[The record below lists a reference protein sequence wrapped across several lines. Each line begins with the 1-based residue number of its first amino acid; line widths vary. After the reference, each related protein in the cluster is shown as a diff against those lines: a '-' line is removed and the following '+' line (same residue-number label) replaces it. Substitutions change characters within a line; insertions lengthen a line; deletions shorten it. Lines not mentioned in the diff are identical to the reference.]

1 LLHGQS
7 VDQCVIDCEDNQKY
21 HPIC

>member
-21 HPIC
+21 QPIC